1 MSETTY
7 PAFDAKDVT
16 GMALLK
22 DRSLM
27 EVWKW
32 ASNEGHVQAVS
43 LKGKN
48 YVVIKDDDLAE
59 RVRRAAPKLKEHR
72 YDPDEQTLR

>member
-1 MSETTY
+1 MTY
-7 PAFDAKDVT
+7 PAFDAKELT

-32 ASNEGHVQAVS
+32 ASNEGEVQAVS
-43 LKGKN
+43 LGGTN
-48 YVVIKDDDLAE
+48 YVIVKDDDLAQ
-59 RVRRAAPKLKEHR
+59 RVREVAPKLREYR
-72 YDPDEQTLR
+72 YDPDRQALVQ